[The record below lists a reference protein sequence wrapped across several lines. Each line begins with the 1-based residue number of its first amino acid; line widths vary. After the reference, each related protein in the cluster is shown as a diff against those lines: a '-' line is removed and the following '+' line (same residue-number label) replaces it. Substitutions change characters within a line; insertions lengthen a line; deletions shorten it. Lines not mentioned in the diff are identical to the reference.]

1 MSNIAYIRVSSMDQH
16 TDRQEIALCEFKINR
31 YFIEKVSGKDTDRS
45 EFKKMMEYVR
55 DGDTLY
61 IESISRLAR
70 STKDLLNIVEQLKL
84 KGVELVS
91 LKENIDTKTPQGKFM
106 LTVFGALAELE
117 RENTLQRQ
125 KEGIY
130 AAKKR
135 GVNFGRPNIEK
146 PKEFEKIYAQWKL
159 GNIKAVKAF
168 DLLNLRKTTFYKIV
182 KQHEKII
189 K

>member
-1 MSNIAYIRVSSMDQH
+1 MSNIAYIRVSSIEQH

-31 YFIEKVSGKDTDRS
+31 YFIEKVSGKDTERA

-70 STKDLLNIVEQLKL
+70 STKDLLNIVEQLKI

-125 KEGIY
+125 KEGID

-135 GVNFGRPNIEK
+135 GVHFGRPNIEK
-146 PKEFEKIYAQWKL
+146 PKEFEKIYIEWKL
-159 GNIKAVKAF
+159 GSIKAVQAF
-168 DLLNLRKTTFYKIV
+168 NLLNLKKTTFYKIA